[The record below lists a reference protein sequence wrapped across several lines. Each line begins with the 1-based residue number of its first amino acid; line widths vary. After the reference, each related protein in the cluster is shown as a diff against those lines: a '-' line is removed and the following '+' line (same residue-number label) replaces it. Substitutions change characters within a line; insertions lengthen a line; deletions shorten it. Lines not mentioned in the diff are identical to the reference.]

1 MKYPIKFTAFF
12 VNTFSPDLWKSYLF
26 NGKIARFL
34 SKDYC
39 YTRTHTRSESQ
50 PIIAEGNL
58 NAFNALVIE
67 AEAGG
72 VDVLVNTKLVYDFV
86 LGSIIE
92 NLAGITNSFTGQPMP
107 MLCSRGIYTTDK
119 KKKDA
124 MEKKLMLRH
133 ML

>member
-1 MKYPIKFTAFF
+1 M
-12 VNTFSPDLWKSYLF
+12 F

-34 SKDYC
+34 SKDHC

-72 VDVLVNTKLVYDFV
+72 VDVLVNTNLVYDFV
-86 LGSIIE
+86 MGSIIE
-92 NLAGITNSFTGQPMP
+92 NLAGKAIESFFRITNSFTGQPMP

-119 KKKDA
+119 NKKDA